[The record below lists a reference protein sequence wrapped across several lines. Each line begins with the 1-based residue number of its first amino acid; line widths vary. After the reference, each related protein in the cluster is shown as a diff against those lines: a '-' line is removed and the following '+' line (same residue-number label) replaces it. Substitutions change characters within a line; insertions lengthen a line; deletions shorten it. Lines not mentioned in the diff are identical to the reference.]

1 MNNEF
6 QNAESLN
13 RYLLYFELN
22 ESINADV
29 LSFTATEYLSKPYRY
44 IIKFTCQDMSVPV
57 EQVLNSPASFLFRAP
72 NIHAFLDSDPK
83 WLEMKQ
89 VNGIITSFSRI
100 DSSSDEA
107 LYECVLENE
116 LALLD
121 RTRKSAVYLDIT
133 VPELVKKVMLE
144 HKQIQS
150 YKIDVDKLQSTYP
163 SRAMVIQWQETDL
176 QFIMRLLSEVGI
188 WFHFENHPKITTE
201 TLTVF
206 SDSGTGYQF
215 SDKKIPFVRNSG
227 MTNEKEYVTELR
239 EFYNVVSDIVK
250 TRNYNYRDP
259 SSPQADKSVYVHD
272 ISENIRAGLDYH
284 YGDNQLTPGD
294 HYGVEGE
301 SASFYARVRHEYL
314 LNRQSIFTAVTND
327 PQVSPGVMFSVTGNV
342 PEGFKRGF
350 VVCKIKISG
359 SRAEH
364 FTSTL
369 SGIPYS
375 EVYCFR
381 PERLSRPVISG
392 TVPARVSAKTR
403 NALYAETDAQGRYIV
418 KFDFDPDEKKKGYES
433 AFVRLGRLYA
443 GDTFGFHFP
452 LLDNTEVAVA
462 FELGDP
468 DRPFISHVLHDGAN
482 PDLVTIKNDTRNI
495 IRTASFNKIRLEDKR
510 GQEHIK
516 LSTEY
521 GKTQLNSGHLVDA
534 ERKKRGEGFE
544 LRTDEWGTIRSAKGL
559 MLTTEPQPRAQGK
572 QLDMAA
578 AISALQSALALAQT
592 LQQSATTSGAGAV
605 DTGTQQQLSK
615 VLDQLTSPSLLA
627 YAGHGQAFITPSS
640 LQLSAGDDLIA
651 TAGSN
656 ASLNIV
662 KKFSLAVGEKLS
674 LFAQKL
680 GIQMIAS
687 AGNVEAQA
695 QRGEMHSLSQ
705 QDFTLSSTDGK
716 MTISAKKGIQLSCG
730 GGGIRI
736 NADGSVEIFSPSGIE
751 LKGPNLVFMGPES
764 VTTTAPAFE
773 KGTFRRR
780 FKLHSSDDPDQ
791 PISNQKFR
799 LTGSDGTVTG
809 GMTDGE
815 GHSSLLDA
823 DDIQTFK
830 MEFLND

>member
-1 MNNEF
+1 MNKHF
-6 QNAESLN
+6 QNKDSLN
-13 RYLLYFELN
+13 RYLLCFLFN
-22 ESINADV
+22 EKINADV
-29 LSFTATEYLSKPYRY
+29 LSFTATEHLSKPYKY
-44 IIKFTCQDMSVPV
+44 MIKFTCQDKSIPI
-57 EQVLNSPASFLFRAP
+57 EQVLNTNASFLFRAP
-72 NIHAFLDSDPK
+72 NIHAFLESDQK

-89 VNGIITSFSRI
+89 VNGVITSFSRI

-121 RTRKSAVYLDIT
+121 KTRKSAVYLGIS

-150 YKIDVDKLQSTYP
+150 YKIDFETLQSTYP

-176 QFIMRLLSEVGI
+176 QFILRLLCEVGI

-201 TLTVF
+201 TLIIF

-227 MTNEKEYVTELR
+227 MTNEKEYITDLR
-239 EFYNVVSDIVK
+239 EFYNVVSDAVK

-259 SSPQADKSVYVHD
+259 SSPQADKSVYVHNV
-272 ISENIRAGLDYH
+272 SESVRAGQEYR
-284 YGDNQLTPGD
+284 YGDNQLTSGD
-294 HYGVEGE
+294 YYGTEGE

-314 LNRQSIFTAVTND
+314 LNHQSIFTAVTND
-327 PQVSPGVMFSVTGNV
+327 PQISPGVMFYPTGNV

-350 VVCKIKISG
+350 VVCQIEISG

-381 PERLSRPVISG
+381 PERIPRPVISG
-392 TVPARVSAKTR
+392 TVPARVSARTR
-403 NALYAETDAQGRYIV
+403 NALYAETDVQGRYIV
-418 KFDFDPDEKKKGYES
+418 KFDFDVDEKKKGYES
-433 AFVRLGRLYA
+433 AFVRLGRPYA

-521 GKTQLNSGHLVDA
+521 GKTQLNTGHLVDA
-534 ERKKRGEGFE
+534 ERQKRGEGFE
-544 LRTDEWGTIRSAKGL
+544 LRTDKWGTIRSAKGL
-559 MLTTEPQPRAQGK
+559 MLTTEPQPGAQGK
-572 QLDMAA
+572 QLDMTA
-578 AISALQSALALAQT
+578 AISALQSALALART
-592 LQQSATTSGAGAV
+592 LQQTATTAGAGAV
-605 DTGTQQQLSK
+605 DTGAQQQLSK
-615 VLDQLTSPSLLA
+615 ALNQLTSSSLLA
-627 YAGHGQAFITPSS
+627 YSGQGQAFITPSA
-640 LQLSAGDDLIA
+640 LQLSAGEDLIA

-680 GIQMIAS
+680 GIQLIAA

-695 QRGEMHSLSQ
+695 QRGEMHLLSQ

-716 MTISAKKGIQLSCG
+716 MTASAKKGIQFSCG

-736 NADGSVEIFSPSGIE
+736 NADGSVEIFSPTGIE
-751 LKGPNLVFMGPES
+751 LKGPNLAFMGPER
-764 VTTTAPAFE
+764 VTTTAPVFE
-773 KGTFRRR
+773 KGTFKRR

-791 PISNQKFR
+791 PVSHQKFR
-799 LTGSDGTVTG
+799 LTGTDGTVTE

-823 DDIQTFK
+823 DDIHMFK
-830 MEFLND
+830 MEILHD